1 MTSETLRFVDRQVGK
16 RARSRSAVIE
26 SLIRTSRQRDRDEEL
41 SRLAKEFFAS
51 PPTAEED
58 EDRRHWLE
66 LSMETQRH
74 DR

>member
-16 RARSRSAVIE
+16 RARSRSGVIE
-26 SLIRTSRQRDRDEEL
+26 SLIQTSRQRDRDQEL
-41 SRLAKEFFAS
+41 SRLAREFFAS
-51 PPTAEED
+51 PPTPEED
-58 EDRRHWLE
+58 QERAQWLE